1 MSILISNGQI
11 KDEVRKSG
19 QSLKCRETIYKH
31 FIDYFN
37 WMYPISIYP
46 FIHLYPFI
54 HFAGIP
60 AKFDT
65 APSSGSKRTSLYRA
79 QGI

>member
-11 KDEVRKSG
+11 KDKVRKSG
-19 QSLKCRETIYKH
+19 QSLKCRETNYKH

-37 WMYPISIYP
+37 WIS
-46 FIHLYPFI
+46 
-54 HFAGIP
+54 

-65 APSSGSKRTSLYRA
+65 APSSGSKRTSLDRA